1 MEPNFFGLV
10 EPKYTAVEP
19 LFEAISLILTRI
31 FTNFDVLFYFDGKF
45 QLGGA
50 KPKFV
55 EPNKIFVEPFFG
67 NVAINKKNYVEGG

>member
-1 MEPNFFGLV
+1 M

-67 NVAINKKNYVEGG
+67 NVAINKKNYARIQSI